1 MTDFTKIKTKFVKNK
16 LKNTSWSK
24 REYIKQLM
32 FLESWIS
39 EEIRGLGAAYKAH
52 VLKEKYAKEYKA
64 IFLELAPEEYKR
76 LKEKEKRNKEK
87 EERENKELNKEL
99 KKEFEIEKKSWKE

>member
-64 IFLELAPEEYKR
+64 IFLELAPEDYKR
-76 LKEKEKRNKEK
+76 LKKKETKKKKKEKKKNLTK
-87 EERENKELNKEL
+87 NL
-99 KKEFEIEKKSWKE
+99 KKNLKLKRKAGKK